1 MFRFES
7 WPVLLLLIPV
17 VLLGWLLVRRHRQG
31 REGIPF
37 SGFLSEMVPVSP
49 MERIERVLRWFP
61 YAALVLM
68 IVAAARPQLGKTYE
82 RQEMMGID
90 IMLCL
95 DVSSSMKAMDF
106 KPNNRF
112 EVARATTL
120 DFVAGRT
127 HDRMGFIPFAAY
139 AITRCP
145 LTTDR
150 NILKQLIEDTQL
162 DSIEDGTA
170 IGMAVATAVN
180 RLRKSEAKSKVI
192 ILMTDGVNNRGT
204 IDPRSAAELA
214 KALGIRIY
222 AVGVGTRGMAAMPQ
236 PGPFGTTN
244 YVQVPVEI
252 DEEML
257 QQITSDT
264 GGAYFRATDPEKL
277 KAIFEIIDRLEKTRT
292 EVKHFALWRDMY
304 RIPLTTA
311 VVLLLMFVAV
321 REIWWRVKE

>member
-7 WPVLLLLIPV
+7 WPVLILLVPAAV
-17 VLLGWLLVRRHRQG
+17 LGWMLFRRYRRG

-37 SGFLSEMVPVSP
+37 SGFLADMVPVSP
-49 MERIERVLRWFP
+49 PERIEQILRWFP
-61 YAALVLM
+61 FAALLLV

-112 EVARATTL
+112 EEARETTL
-120 DFVAGRT
+120 DFVAGRK
-127 HDRMGFIPFAAY
+127 HDRMGFIPFAAH

-150 NILKQLIEDTQL
+150 HILRQLIEDTRL

-170 IGMAVATAVN
+170 IGMAVATGVN
-180 RLRKSEAKSKVI
+180 RLRKSEAKSRVI

-214 KALGIRIY
+214 RALGIRIY
-222 AVGVGTRGMAAMPQ
+222 AVGVGTRGMADMPQ

-257 QQITSDT
+257 QQITADT

-292 EVKHFALWRDMY
+292 EVKQFALWRDMY
-304 RIPLTTA
+304 RIPLMTA
-311 VVLLLMFVAV
+311 LALLMLFLAV
-321 REIWWRVKE
+321 REIWWRVKA